1 MLLENGQSSL
11 TALFSS
17 RIKEKKKSLTVYDF
31 IREAPVALAPLRI
44 CQCFN
49 MASLLLSVY
58 NRGTGSQV

>member
-17 RIKEKKKSLTVYDF
+17 RIKEKKSLTVCDF